1 MTPFRTSRSLAA
13 LAALLVLACGE
24 TRVERERIG
33 ERLAELGRPHVVLF
47 LVDTLRADHLAPYG
61 APAARSPEL
70 ADWAAHGVTFERAYA
85 QSSWTKT
92 SMASLFTSLWPHSH
106 AVKKLDDGL
115 GEGALTLG
123 ELLRDAGYRTYA
135 VQTNGWLAQS
145 FGFQQGFERYMFP
158 SPTTEAQETTVANV
172 WPHADT
178 VYENELGI
186 LDDLDPDQPF
196 FVYLHFMDVH
206 EYAAPPDVART
217 APGDQGAYGAAVR
230 WIDEVIARTRGELE
244 KRGLAKRSI
253 LVLASDHGEEFG
265 EHGVKGHARNVLSGV
280 LHVPLVIRFPFPIDP
295 LRVAGQ
301 VRNLDLAP
309 TLLELLRLP
318 APESFE
324 GSSLVPQIEGA
335 EAADLPWF
343 ASLPTRLYPDASPG
357 DSVSDGRWTFVRSL
371 EDGREQLFD
380 RQADPEENVNLIE
393 LEPAEAERMRALL
406 AQHLAQPPRAAA
418 VESGVRIDPE
428 VAEKLRA
435 VGYFQ

>member
-1 MTPFRTSRSLAA
+1 MSRSRAA
-13 LAALLVLACGE
+13 RFVCAAVATALLACGE

-33 ERLAELGRPHVVLF
+33 ERLAELGRASVVLF
-47 LVDTLRADHLAPYG
+47 VVDTLRADHLAPYG
-61 APAARSPEL
+61 APASSSPEL
-70 ADWAAHGVTFERAYA
+70 ADWAANGVTFEQAYA

-92 SMASLFTSLWPHSH
+92 SMASLFTSLWPRSH
-106 AVKKLDDGL
+106 AVKKPDDGL
-115 GEGALTLG
+115 GAGALTLG

-158 SPTTEAQETTVANV
+158 SPTTEAQTTTVANV

-178 VYENELGI
+178 LYENLLGI
-186 LDDLDPDQPF
+186 LDELDPEQPF

-206 EYAAPPDVART
+206 EYAAPPDVPRT
-217 APGDQGAYGAAVR
+217 GPGDLGAYGASVR
-230 WIDEVIARTRGELE
+230 WIDEVIARTRRELE
-244 KRGLAKRSI
+244 RRGLAERSI

-280 LHVPLVIRFPFPIDP
+280 LHVPLLIRFPFQIEPVRIA
-295 LRVAGQ
+295 RQ

-318 APESFE
+318 APDSFE
-324 GSSLVPQIEGA
+324 GTSLVPQLEGA
-335 EAADLPWF
+335 AGEDLPWF

-357 DSVSDGRWTFVRSL
+357 DSVGDGRWTFVRNL

-380 RQADPEENVNLIE
+380 RQADPAENVNLLE
-393 LEPAEAERMRALL
+393 LEPTEAQRMRALL
-406 AQHLAQPPRAAA
+406 AEHLARPPRETA